1 MKIPEPICVFVLS
14 LSAIPITY
22 TVNNTPASEDPF
34 AVLGIGVAVL
44 VVLFLLVCSA
54 ARSSPPQ
61 DPLFYVFT
69 VFSFTC
75 VIDLII
81 SLEQDGFISGF
92 MDFYIKEGE
101 PYLRTPYGRMICY
114 WDGTVHYAL
123 YLMMVTRISKR
134 QGYRSAGLYWL
145 GSILLSMIVFLAGN
159 VVGKYGSDIHPAF
172 LLNIPFLFLPVWTGV
187 KVSQKP
193 RNLTPRAADE
203 VAVEQQKLPHQRPLD
218 LLLLV
223 FLFSAIAY
231 TLFRGFVA
239 LDCPLESCFNYIY
252 QYEPYLKDPVAY
264 PRVQMLVYLFYALP
278 LLCLFVY
285 GLLKPGC
292 IWMLDWTL
300 VFAGAVA
307 QAQFTHI
314 GGSLH
319 PWTPYTYRV
328 PEETV
333 WPFLLMNLLY
343 ALGPQILALRCLMHP
358 EFFLSPAVLRE
369 ADQDKKIQ

>member
-1 MKIPEPICVFVLS
+1 MTSSLTHSVKIQWVPKRILNFASCQGILGTFHSEICVL
-14 LSAIPITY
+14 Y
-22 TVNNTPASEDPF
+22 
-34 AVLGIGVAVL
+34 GIL
-44 VVLFLLVCSA
+44 Q
-54 ARSSPPQ
+54 RSSFP
-61 DPLFYVFT
+61 DMLRRRKNRLFT

-145 GSILLSMIVFLAGN
+145 GSILLSMLVFLAGN
-159 VVGKYGSDIHPAF
+159 IVGTQNKWGAC
-172 LLNIPFLFLPVWTGV
+172 W
-187 KVSQKP
+187 
-193 RNLTPRAADE
+193 E

-218 LLLLV
+218 LLLLI
-223 FLFSAIAY
+223 FLLSAIAY
-231 TLFRGFVA
+231 TLFRGF
-239 LDCPLESCFNYIY
+239 
-252 QYEPYLKDPVAY
+252 
-264 PRVQMLVYLFYALP
+264 
-278 LLCLFVY
+278 
-285 GLLKPGC
+285 
-292 IWMLDWTL
+292 
-300 VFAGAVA
+300 
-307 QAQFTHI
+307 AQFTHI

-343 ALGPQILALRCLMHP
+343 AVGPQILALRCLMHP
-358 EFFLSPAVLRE
+358 EFFLSPMALRE
-369 ADQDKKIQ
+369 ADQDKKHK

>member
-1 MKIPEPICVFVLS
+1 
-14 LSAIPITY
+14 
-22 TVNNTPASEDPF
+22 
-34 AVLGIGVAVL
+34 
-44 VVLFLLVCSA
+44 
-54 ARSSPPQ
+54 
-61 DPLFYVFT
+61 
-69 VFSFTC
+69 
-75 VIDLII
+75 
-81 SLEQDGFISGF
+81 
-92 MDFYIKEGE
+92 
-101 PYLRTPYGRMICY
+101 MICY

-159 VVGKYGSDIHPAF
+159 VV
-172 LLNIPFLFLPVWTGV
+172 
-187 KVSQKP
+187 VSQKS
-193 RNLTPRAADE
+193 RNLTPKAADE

-239 LDCPLESCFNYIY
+239 LECPLESCFNYLY

-264 PRVQMLVYLFYALP
+264 PKVQMLVYLFYALP

-343 ALGPQILALRCLMHP
+343 AVGPQILALRCLMHP
-358 EFFLSPAVLRE
+358 EFFLSPAALRE
-369 ADQDKKIQ
+369 ADQDKKLQ